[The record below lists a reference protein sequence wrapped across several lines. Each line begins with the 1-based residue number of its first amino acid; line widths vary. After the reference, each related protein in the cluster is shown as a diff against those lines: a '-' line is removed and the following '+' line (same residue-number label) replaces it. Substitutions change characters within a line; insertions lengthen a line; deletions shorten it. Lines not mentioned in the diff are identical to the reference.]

1 MRGLEAVIN
10 LYSEVKDEAKSTFA
24 SEALRRVYNDIT
36 PGDRRLTATL
46 LYCVLR
52 RETLWKTVLQKYC
65 KRNLASLEPV
75 TRNALMIGV
84 AGIFE
89 LKHFALPVLINGL
102 VAAVKNA
109 GRADDAP
116 LVNAVLHTVA
126 EEGNKLLRALQKSS
140 ELSDLAL
147 FYGIPGWAAATW
159 ARELTLPVAKKLV
172 ANMGMKKYLSL
183 RLAPHV
189 NRDEYLEEFNSEDDR
204 LAWASPDIACSV
216 RTASNPFPLDL
227 PGFSRGDI
235 MPQSESSMLV
245 PIALAEK
252 LKNKNDITILD
263 MCCGRGVKTA
273 QLALLMPNAK
283 IIGWDLSEGKIRS
296 AEAEIVRLHVKERVS
311 LQCGNSLLL
320 KMTDRPDA
328 ILLDAPCSGSGTWA
342 RHPDS
347 KWRLEPKDVIENSF
361 LQKKLLTRAFS
372 LVKPGGFVL
381 YSTCSMF
388 RAENEEVVAD
398 CVGNSAEIIEL
409 PLRIK
414 EKFATPARPY
424 GTAIFPD
431 LPWVDGFYMALFYK
445 KNK

>member
-1 MRGLEAVIN
+1 MRGLEATIN
-10 LYSEVKDEAKSTFA
+10 LYSEIKDETKSTFA
-24 SEALRRVYNDIT
+24 SEALRRIYNDIT
-36 PGDRRLTATL
+36 PSDRRLTATL

-65 KRNLASLEPV
+65 RRNLASLDAV
-75 TRNALMIGV
+75 TRYALMVGV

-126 EEGNKLLRALQKSS
+126 EEGNKLLRILQKSS
-140 ELSDLAL
+140 ELSDSAL
-147 FYGIPGWAAATW
+147 FYGVPGWAAATW
-159 ARELTLPVAKKLV
+159 ARDLTLPVAKKLV
-172 ANMGMKKYLSL
+172 TNMGMKKYLSL
-183 RLAPHV
+183 RIAPNV
-189 NRDEYLEEFNSEDDR
+189 NRDEYLKEFNSVDDR
-204 LAWASPDIACSV
+204 FAWASPDVACSV
-216 RTASNPFPLDL
+216 RTAANYFPLDL
-227 PGFSRGDI
+227 PGFSRGDV

-252 LKNKNDITILD
+252 LKNQKNITVLD

-273 QLALLMPNAK
+273 QLAMLLPDAK

-296 AEAEIVRLHVKERVS
+296 AETEIVRLHVKERIT
-311 LQCGNSLLL
+311 LQCGNSTLL

-328 ILLDAPCSGSGTWA
+328 ILLDAPCSGSGTWG

-347 KWRLEPKDVIENSF
+347 KWRLEPKDIVENAF
-361 LQKKLLTRAFS
+361 LQKKLLSRAFS

-381 YSTCSMF
+381 YSTCSLF

-398 CVGNSAEIIEL
+398 CMGKSTEIVEL
-409 PLRIK
+409 PLRLK
-414 EKFATPARPY
+414 EKFTSPAKPY

-431 LPWVDGFYMALFYK
+431 LPWVDGFYMALFCK
-445 KNK
+445 KK

>member
-1 MRGLEAVIN
+1 MRGLEATIN
-10 LYSEVKDEAKSTFA
+10 LYSEIKDETKSTFA

-36 PGDRRLTATL
+36 PSDRRLTATL

-65 KRNLASLEPV
+65 RRNLVSLDAV
-75 TRNALMIGV
+75 TRYALMIGV

-109 GRADDAP
+109 GRSDDAP

-126 EEGNKLLRALQKSS
+126 EEGNKLMRILQKSS
-140 ELSDLAL
+140 ELSDSAL
-147 FYGIPGWAAATW
+147 FYGVPGWAAATW
-159 ARELTLPVAKKLV
+159 ARDLTLPIAKKLV
-172 ANMGMKKYLSL
+172 TNMGMKRYLSL
-183 RLAPHV
+183 RLAPNV
-189 NRDEYLEEFNSEDDR
+189 NRDEYLKEFNSVEDR
-204 LAWASPDIACSV
+204 FAWASPDVACSV
-216 RTASNPFPLDL
+216 RTAANSFPIDL
-227 PGFSRGDI
+227 PGFSRGDV

-252 LKNKNDITILD
+252 LKNQKNITILD

-273 QLALLMPNAK
+273 QLAMLLPDAK

-296 AEAEIVRLHVKERVS
+296 AETEIKRLHVKERIT
-311 LQCGNSLLL
+311 LQCGNSMLL

-328 ILLDAPCSGSGTWA
+328 ILLDAPCSGSGTWG

-347 KWRLEPKDVIENSF
+347 KWRLEPKDIAENAF
-361 LQKKLLTRAFS
+361 LQKKLLSRAFN

-381 YSTCSMF
+381 YSTCSLF
-388 RAENEEVVAD
+388 RSENEEVVAD
-398 CVGNSAEIIEL
+398 CMGKATEIVEL
-409 PLRIK
+409 PLRLK
-414 EKFATPARPY
+414 EKFASSAKPF

-431 LPWVDGFYMALFYK
+431 LPWVDGFYMALFCK
-445 KNK
+445 KK